1 MRKLAIVLA
10 GATAGVLLLMVLTG
24 VITGASQE
32 RHEHF
37 MPAEAYA
44 MSLLANASGLRILMG
59 LDIAFCILYTAFFAA
74 LAVYLRAVNPTMR
87 VFVYLGFGA
96 MLATCILD
104 IIEDH
109 HILAMLES
117 VEHRVLPADSSI
129 AWQATES
136 ATKFSISYLS
146 LVAFGLAIP
155 RNTKLGLALCL
166 FLVVGTLV
174 SGVIGYAA
182 PPEFQRSFESGRW
195 VGFLTGFG
203 LAIAWLRSHREADA
217 SATAGPV

>member
-1 MRKLAIVLA
+1 
-10 GATAGVLLLMVLTG
+10 
-24 VITGASQE
+24 
-32 RHEHF
+32 
-37 MPAEAYA
+37 
-44 MSLLANASGLRILMG
+44 
-59 LDIAFCILYTAFFAA
+59 
-74 LAVYLRAVNPTMR
+74 MR

-129 AWQATES
+129 AWQATAS
-136 ATKFSISYLS
+136 ATKFSILYLS
-146 LVAFGLAIP
+146 LVAFGLAVP
-155 RNTKLGLALCL
+155 RTTKIGLALCL

-174 SGVIGYAA
+174 SGVIGYAS

-195 VGFLTGFG
+195 VGFLIGFG
-203 LAIAWLRSHREADA
+203 LAIAWLRCHREADA